1 MQIEE
6 VLTCVKIISETIAS
20 MPLSLKQKVG
30 NQIVS
35 ANDHPVSKL
44 LRRMPNP
51 YTTAYQLKQWL
62 VIDYLTANF
71 GVAVITRDKDGVVNG
86 IWQQN
91 AKDVKPER
99 NETTNYDL
107 FYNVNL
113 SSVGNV
119 AFNHKNMLTIVNF
132 NNAGVVGNNITELA
146 QGTLQTSSATLKYA
160 QDFFQQGIAPDGFI
174 EWSDSVTADRE
185 TTEIVRNELKAD
197 LQAKYSGT
205 GKFHQAL
212 LLPNGAKWVQVQTS
226 LADAQAVETR
236 RFNRQIIASIFRVV
250 PFLMGENG
258 GSGSEEQ
265 WQSFIKNILPILVN
279 FESSL
284 NSKLLSDEE
293 QDAGYY
299 FKFNVDALERG
310 NLSSRFSAYATAL
323 NNGIMTINEVR
334 RKEDLPPVENGD
346 TLRQNTAIQTLEHSK
361 NAGGTNENTQ
371 EQKDLENGKI

>member
-1 MQIEE
+1 
-6 VLTCVKIISETIAS
+6 
-20 MPLSLKQKVG
+20 MPLSLKRKVG
-30 NQIVS
+30 NQILS
-35 ANDHPVSKL
+35 AQEHPVAKL

-71 GVAVITRDKDGVVNG
+71 GVAIITRDNNGAING

-91 AKDVKPER
+91 AKDVSPER
-99 NETTNYDL
+99 NESTNYDL

-119 AFNHKNMLTIVNF
+119 AFNHKNVLTIVNF
-132 NNAGVVGNNITELA
+132 NNAGVIGNNITELA

-310 NLSSRFSAYATAL
+310 NLANRFSAYATAL
-323 NNGIMTINEVR
+323 NNGIMTVNEVR
-334 RKEDLPPVENGD
+334 KKEDLPPVENGD
-346 TLRQNTAIQTLEHSK
+346 VLRQNSAIQTLEHSK

-371 EQKDLENGKI
+371 EQKDLENGKV

>member
-1 MQIEE
+1 
-6 VLTCVKIISETIAS
+6 
-20 MPLSLKQKVG
+20 MPLTLKRKIG
-30 NQIVS
+30 NSIES
-35 ANDHPVSKL
+35 ANEHPVSKL

-71 GVAVITRDKDGVVNG
+71 GVAIITRDENGTING

-113 SSVGNV
+113 ASVGNV
-119 AFNHKNMLTIVNF
+119 AFNHKNVLSIVNF
-132 NNAGVVGNNITELA
+132 NNAGVIGNNITELA

-174 EWSDSVTADRE
+174 EWSDSVVSDRE

-226 LADAQAVETR
+226 LANAQAVETR
-236 RFNRQIIASIFRVV
+236 KFNRQIISSIFRVV

-284 NSKLLSDEE
+284 NSQLLSEEE

-310 NLSSRFSAYATAL
+310 NLSNRFSAYATAL
-323 NNGIMTINEVR
+323 NNGIMTVNEVR
-334 RKEDLPPVENGD
+334 KKEDLPPVENGD
-346 TLRQNTAIQTLEHSK
+346 VLRQNSAIQTLEHSK

-371 EQKDLENGKI
+371 EKKDLENGKI